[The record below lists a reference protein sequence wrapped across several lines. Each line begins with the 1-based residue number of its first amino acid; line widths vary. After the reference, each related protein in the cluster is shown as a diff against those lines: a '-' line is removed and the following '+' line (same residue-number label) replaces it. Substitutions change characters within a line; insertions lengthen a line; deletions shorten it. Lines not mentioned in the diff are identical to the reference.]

1 MIRNMRKNV
10 ILCMKWGSAFNA
22 AYVNTLFNAVQDHI
36 TVAHDFVCITDDR
49 SGLADEIYSLPIPD
63 IGLSE
68 EQIKLPGVWRKLSL
82 FHPDVAALGLGRR
95 ALFIDLDMMIMGSID
110 RFFDPTE
117 PMVMLDTGKTWSE
130 SVPVQ
135 PSTGIFLFTLG
146 EQLHILDRFQK
157 DISSAIKNYRNEQDF
172 VAAHAEG
179 VVLWEDDLVIS
190 FKKHLVHRYCRDLF
204 KEPQLPEKKPPI
216 LAFHGSPRPKDIIE
230 NKLWGKF
237 PHIGRGPISWAKEY
251 WETYSK

>member
-1 MIRNMRKNV
+1 MDRNMTKNV

-22 AYVNTLFNAVQDHI
+22 VCVNTLFNAVQDHI

-49 SGLADEIYSLPIPD
+49 FSGLADEINTLPIPA

-117 PMVMLDTGKTWSE
+117 PIVMLDTGKTWNRSD
-130 SVPVQ
+130 PVQ

-146 EQLHILDRFQK
+146 EQLHILDRFQE

-172 VAAHAEG
+172 VAAHAE
-179 VVLWEDDLVIS
+179 S
-190 FKKHLVHRYCRDLF
+190 CFM
-204 KEPQLPEKKPPI
+204 
-216 LAFHGSPRPKDIIE
+216 
-230 NKLWGKF
+230 
-237 PHIGRGPISWAKEY
+237 GR
-251 WETYSK
+251 